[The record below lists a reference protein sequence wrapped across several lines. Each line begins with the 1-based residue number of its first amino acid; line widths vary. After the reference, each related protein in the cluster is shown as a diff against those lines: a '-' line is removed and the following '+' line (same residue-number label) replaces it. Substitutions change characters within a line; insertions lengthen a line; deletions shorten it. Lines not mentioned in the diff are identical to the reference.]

1 MIQKR
6 VFYDKYFHFILHYA
20 SQAYKIFR
28 MELRVLRYFLAVA
41 NEGSVSRA
49 AAALHV
55 TQPTLS
61 RQLMDLEDELGT
73 KLFRRSSRST
83 TLTESGVYFRR
94 RAEEIVA
101 LADAAQAE
109 FRGQDDVISGDI
121 AIGGGESPGF
131 ALLAEAAQRVQ
142 SAHPGVH
149 FRLYSGNGND
159 VTERLERGVLDF
171 ALCIAPI
178 DLSRYHTLE
187 LSARDT
193 WGVLMPADS
202 PLAASDS
209 IRPEQLRDKPL
220 IISSQSRVDTMLSE
234 WFGEDIQRLRIAARG
249 NLLYNISHLV
259 RQGMGYA
266 VTLDGIINTAGDS
279 GLTFR
284 PLNPPLEATLTLA
297 WLKSRPVSR
306 AAAVWLRT
314 LRALIAKN

>member
-1 MIQKR
+1 MLR
-6 VFYDKYFHFILHYA
+6 YA
-20 SQAYKIFR
+20 PQAYNING

-61 RQLMDLEDELGT
+61 RQLMDLEEELGT

-109 FRGQDDVISGDI
+109 FRGQDGVIAGDI

-171 ALCIAPI
+171 ALFIAPI

-187 LSARDT
+187 LPVRDT
-193 WGVLMPADS
+193 WGVLMPTDA
-202 PLAASDS
+202 PLAACDS
-209 IRPEQLRDKPL
+209 IRPEQLRDMPL

-234 WFGEDIQRLRIAARG
+234 WFREDVTSLHITARG

-266 VTLDGIINTAGDS
+266 ITLDGIVNTTSDS

-284 PLNPPLEATLTLA
+284 PLEPPLEATLHLA
-297 WLKSRPVSR
+297 WLKSRPISR
-306 AAAVWLRT
+306 AAAVWLQTVRE
-314 LRALIAKN
+314 LIAET

>member
-1 MIQKR
+1 
-6 VFYDKYFHFILHYA
+6 
-20 SQAYKIFR
+20 

-61 RQLMDLEDELGT
+61 RQLMDLEEELGT
-73 KLFRRSSRST
+73 RLFRRSSRST

-101 LADAAQAE
+101 LADAAQTE
-109 FRGQDDVISGDI
+109 FRGQEGVITGDI

-131 ALLAEAAQRVQ
+131 ALLAEAAERVQ
-142 SAHPGVH
+142 RAHPGVH

-171 ALCIAPI
+171 ALFIAPM
-178 DLSRYHTLE
+178 DLSRYHSLE
-187 LSARDT
+187 LPTRDV
-193 WGVLMPADS
+193 WGAMMPADA
-202 PLAASDS
+202 PLASSPDV
-209 IRPEQLRDKPL
+209 RPEQLRDKPL
-220 IISSQSRVDTMLSE
+220 LISSQSRVDTMLSE
-234 WFGEDIQRLRIAARG
+234 WFGEDVNRLRIVARG
-249 NLLYNISHLV
+249 NLLYNLSHLV

-266 VTLDGIINTAGDS
+266 ITLDGIINTAGES
-279 GLTFR
+279 GLVFR
-284 PLNPPLEATLTLA
+284 PLDPPLKASLHLA

-306 AAAVWLRT
+306 AAAVWLST
-314 LRALIAKN
+314 LRELIARAKTPFAR

>member
-1 MIQKR
+1 
-6 VFYDKYFHFILHYA
+6 
-20 SQAYKIFR
+20 

-83 TLTESGVYFRR
+83 ALTESGVYFRR

-109 FRGQDDVISGDI
+109 FRGQKDVISGTI
-121 AIGGGESPGF
+121 AIGGGESPCF
-131 ALLAEAAQRVQ
+131 ALLAAAARQVRQ
-142 SAHPGVH
+142 THPGVD

-171 ALCIAPI
+171 ALFIAPI
-178 DLSRYHTLE
+178 DLSRYNTLE
-187 LSARDT
+187 LPARDT
-193 WGVLMPADS
+193 WGVLMPEDS
-202 PLAASDS
+202 PLAACER

-220 IISSQSRVDTMLSE
+220 IISSQSRVDTMLSA
-234 WFGEDIQRLRIAARG
+234 WFGEDVTRLNIAARG

-266 VTLDGIINTAGDS
+266 ITLDGIINTAGNS
-279 GLTFR
+279 GLAFR
-284 PLNPPLEATLTLA
+284 PLEPPLEATLHLA

-306 AAAVWLRT
+306 AAAVWLDT
-314 LRALIAKN
+314 LKQMLK

>member
-1 MIQKR
+1 
-6 VFYDKYFHFILHYA
+6 
-20 SQAYKIFR
+20 

-61 RQLMDLEDELGT
+61 RQIMDLEEELGT

-101 LADAAQAE
+101 LADAAQTE
-109 FRGQDDVISGDI
+109 FRGQEDVISGDI

-131 ALLAEAAQRVQ
+131 ALLAAAAQRMQ
-142 SAHPGVH
+142 RDHPAVH

-159 VTERLERGVLDF
+159 VTERLERGVVDF
-171 ALCIAPI
+171 ALFIAPI

-187 LSARDT
+187 LPLRDT
-193 WGVLMPADS
+193 WGVLMPADAA
-202 PLAASDS
+202 LAENGS

-234 WFGEDIQRLRIAARG
+234 WFGEDVSRLNITARG

-266 VTLDGIINTAGDS
+266 ITLGGIINTAGDS

-284 PLNPPLEATLTLA
+284 PLQPPLEATLHLA

-306 AAAVWLRT
+306 AAAVWLQT
-314 LRALIAKN
+314 LRKQVVDT

>member
-1 MIQKR
+1 MIQKES
-6 VFYDKYFHFILHYA
+6 FYDKYFRFILRYA
-20 SQAYKIFR
+20 FQAYKIPG

-101 LADAAQAE
+101 LADAAQSE
-109 FRGQDDVISGDI
+109 FRGQEDVISGDI

-142 SAHPGVH
+142 RAHPAVH

-171 ALCIAPI
+171 ALFIAPI

-187 LSARDT
+187 LPVRDV
-193 WGVLMPADS
+193 WGAMMPADS
-202 PLAASDS
+202 PLTACER

-220 IISSQSRVDTMLSE
+220 LISSQSRVDALLSA
-234 WFGEDIQRLRIAARG
+234 WFGEDISRLNIAARG
-249 NLLYNISHLV
+249 NLLYNLSHLV

-279 GLTFR
+279 GLVFR
-284 PLNPPLEATLTLA
+284 PLEPPLEAALHLA
-297 WLKSRPVSR
+297 WLKSRPISR
-306 AAAVWLRT
+306 AAAVWLDT
-314 LRALIAKN
+314 LRALLAE

>member
-1 MIQKR
+1 
-6 VFYDKYFHFILHYA
+6 
-20 SQAYKIFR
+20 

-61 RQLMDLEDELGT
+61 RQLMDLEEELGT
-73 KLFRRSSRST
+73 RLFRRSSRST

-109 FRGQDDVISGDI
+109 FRGQEGTISGEI

-131 ALLAEAAQRVQ
+131 ALLAEAAKRVQ

-171 ALCIAPI
+171 ALFIAPI

-187 LSARDT
+187 LPTRDT
-193 WGVLMPADS
+193 WGALMPADS
-202 PLAASDS
+202 PLASCAS

-220 IISSQSRVDTMLSE
+220 LISSQSRVDTMLSE
-234 WFGEDIQRLRIAARG
+234 WFGEDIHRLCIAARG
-249 NLLYNISHLV
+249 NLLYNLSHMV

-266 VTLDGIINTAGDS
+266 VTLGGIINTAGES
-279 GLTFR
+279 ELVFR
-284 PLNPPLEATLTLA
+284 PLEPPLEAALHLA

-306 AAAVWLRT
+306 AAALWLHT
-314 LRALIAKN
+314 LREMMKENDK